1 MSRTQN
7 DDSSDVASPEVQKPS
22 GTLTADT
29 SSPLETSVAW
39 HVSALVFASALPTLA
54 TLLYFILLSG
64 SPWMK
69 GVYFFSKL
77 LQFSFPLLWVVLI
90 QKRRI
95 QLARPSKASLIAGFL
110 VGIAIVGIGLLA
122 YHGFLKGSV
131 YLQNAP
137 ALISEKT
144 NDMGLTTPT
153 IYLLFA
159 LFLSV
164 PHSFMEEYYWRWFVF
179 GQTRRISGIQ
189 IAIIFSSIGFMAHHV
204 IVIHQF
210 LQNGWAVTIFFSLCV
225 ALGGAIWAWLYDR
238 YQSLYGPWISH
249 LMVDLGIM
257 YIGYDLLNFGN

>member
-1 MSRTQN
+1 MSRKLKE
-7 DDSSDVASPEVQKPS
+7 DSSNVASPEGQSPS
-22 GTLTADT
+22 GIVTTNT
-29 SSPLETSVAW
+29 SAPLETSVSW
-39 HVSALVFASALPTLA
+39 HVSALVFATVLPTLA
-54 TLLYFILLSG
+54 TLLYFIVLSG

-69 GVYFFSKL
+69 GVYFASKL
-77 LQFSFPLLWVVLI
+77 LQFSFPLIWVILI
-90 QKRRI
+90 QKQRI
-95 QLARPSKASLIAGFL
+95 HLARPTKASLIAGFFA
-110 VGIAIVGIGLLA
+110 GIAIVGVGLLA
-122 YHGFLKGSV
+122 YHGFLKNSA

-137 ALISEKT
+137 ALISDKT

-179 GQTRRISGIQ
+179 GQTRRISGIR
-189 IAIIFSSIGFMAHHV
+189 IAILFSSLGFMAHHV

-210 LQNGWAVTIFFSLCV
+210 LQNGWAVTLFFSLCV

-238 YQSLYGPWISH
+238 YKSLYGPWISH

-257 YIGYDLLNFGN
+257 YIGYDLLYFGT